1 MRQATGFREQRTN
14 FITYALDSIGL
25 TYRLTVTP
33 QHTALGHPSKE
44 DYVEFDT
51 ILLHLPSVTLD
62 RMHCR
67 RGRVGG
73 LGSCGHS
80 CRYPGPQM
88 FPMRLPQANWFGGA
102 SYDPTTVLARSDRRA
117 N

>member
-1 MRQATGFREQRTN
+1 MRKTTGFREQRTN

-51 ILLHLPSVTLD
+51 VLLHLPSDSRSNALQE
-62 RMHCR
+62 RPR
-67 RGRVGG
+67 RW
-73 LGSCGHS
+73 L
-80 CRYPGPQM
+80 
-88 FPMRLPQANWFGGA
+88 RLMW
-102 SYDPTTVLARSDRRA
+102 T
-117 N
+117 